1 MGASAF
7 EPAHAAKLSIKFV
20 GTDNELLPS
29 EAVQVH
35 VTNYV
40 LPDDQDIPDYP
51 ILESPG
57 FGTYIFSSF
66 PGNNPHYYRN
76 LAKYIREHAGTFG
89 FGLEIENIGNSYAD
103 DVKLYLSLPS
113 FDGFNLATKRDL
125 MTRPDVDYSRSLIAS
140 FSPISAK
147 KQIKIRSEQGQE
159 TAVFSIGKI
168 QAHEKIRSDF
178 LFLQYPAH
186 GQSEITVRVHFDQLR
201 ERLEIKKLLSIN
213 APTAQLSLEQIL
225 NF

>member
-1 MGASAF
+1 
-7 EPAHAAKLSIKFV
+7 
-20 GTDNELLPS
+20 
-29 EAVQVH
+29 
-35 VTNYV
+35 
-40 LPDDQDIPDYP
+40 
-51 ILESPG
+51 
-57 FGTYIFSSF
+57 
-66 PGNNPHYYRN
+66 
-76 LAKYIREHAGTFG
+76 
-89 FGLEIENIGNSYAD
+89 
-103 DVKLYLSLPS
+103 
-113 FDGFNLATKRDL
+113 
-125 MTRPDVDYSRSLIAS
+125 VDYSRSLIAS